1 MRVRVGV
8 RVKFRVRKS
17 VRQSNEFSRNAG
29 KVTNVGHVIHHDA
42 LYDIYDITF
51 IKYIFGI

>member
-8 RVKFRVRKS
+8 RVRKS

-29 KVTNVGHVIHHDA
+29 KVTNVVHVIHHDA
-42 LYDIYDITF
+42 LYDIYELYNF
-51 IKYIFGI
+51 H